1 MLNITPYLN
10 FMGTT
15 EEAMTFYKSVL
26 GGEFTTFSRFKDLPG
41 GERMS
46 KEEQM
51 KLMHVALDLG
61 NGRIIMATDAL
72 ESMGQQV
79 EHGNNYHIVLHTESE
94 AETDR
99 IFDGLS
105 KGGKIEMPL
114 NKTFWGAYFG
124 MFRDKFGV
132 QWMINY
138 VPEQK

>member
-46 KEEQM
+46 DDEQM

-61 NGRIIMATDAL
+61 NGRVIMATDSL
-72 ESMGQQV
+72 ESMGQKI
-79 EHGNNYHIVLHTESE
+79 EHGNNYHICLHTESE

-124 MFRDKFGV
+124 MFRDRFGV

-138 VPEQK
+138 VPNPK